1 LRQTKD
7 NPEDFKMSK
16 LVIRTALIAGA
27 ALAVSAC
34 NRHPTVNNIATND
47 LSVNMTMSA
56 PANDASAIES
66 VTNTTTTTTTTN
78 TTSNASRDA
87 GAGVSTN
94 NVESN
99 TVGM

>member
-1 LRQTKD
+1 MR
-7 NPEDFKMSK
+7 K
-16 LVIRTALIAGA
+16 LAINTALIAGA

-34 NRHPTVNNIATND
+34 NRHPTVNNVTAND
-47 LSVNMTMSA
+47 LNANMTMSA
-56 PANDASAIES
+56 PANDASAMES
-66 VTNTTTTTTTTN
+66 VRNTTQSAAPANSSGNST
-78 TTSNASRDA
+78 RDT

>member
-1 LRQTKD
+1 MRQTKD
-7 NPEDFKMSK
+7 NPEDFKMPK
-16 LVIRTALIAGA
+16 LVIRTALIADA

-34 NRHPTVNNIATND
+34 NRHPTVTNVTTND
-47 LSVNMTMSA
+47 VGANMTMSA

-66 VTNTTTTTTTTN
+66 VSNRTNTTTTTN
-78 TTSNASRDA
+78 TTTNTTRDT
-87 GAGVSTN
+87 GAGISTN

>member
-1 LRQTKD
+1 
-7 NPEDFKMSK
+7 MGK
-16 LVIRTALIAGA
+16 LIVRTALIAGA
-27 ALAVSAC
+27 TLALAAC
-34 NRHPTVNNIATND
+34 NRHPTVTNVSTND
-47 LSVNMTMSA
+47 LSANMSMSA
-56 PANDASAIES
+56 PANDASAMES

-78 TTSNASRDA
+78 TTTNTTRDT

>member
-1 LRQTKD
+1 MT
-7 NPEDFKMSK
+7 K
-16 LVIRTALIAGA
+16 LVIRTAMIAGA

-47 LSVNMTMSA
+47 LSVNMSMSA
-56 PANDASAIES
+56 PANDASAVES
-66 VTNTTTTTTTTN
+66 VSNSTTTTTTTN
-78 TTSNASRDA
+78 TTTNTTRDT
-87 GAGVSTN
+87 GAGTSTN

>member
-1 LRQTKD
+1 
-7 NPEDFKMSK
+7 MGK
-16 LVIRTALIAGA
+16 LLIRTTLIAAA

-34 NRHPTVNNIATND
+34 NRHPTVNNITAND
-47 LSVNMTMSA
+47 LNANMTMSR
-56 PANDASAIES
+56 PANDASAMES

-78 TTSNASRDA
+78 TTSNATRDT

-99 TVGM
+99 TLGM

>member
-1 LRQTKD
+1 M
-7 NPEDFKMSK
+7 PK

-34 NRHPTVNNIATND
+34 HRHPTVTNVTTND
-47 LSVNMTMSA
+47 LNANMTMSA

-78 TTSNASRDA
+78 TTSNRSRDA

>member
-1 LRQTKD
+1 MRH
-7 NPEDFKMSK
+7 
-16 LVIRTALIAGA
+16 LVTRTALVAGA
-27 ALAVSAC
+27 LLALSAC
-34 NRHPTVNNIATND
+34 NRHPTVNNITAND
-47 LSVNMTMSA
+47 LSANMSMTA
-56 PANDASAIES
+56 PGNDASAMES

-78 TTSNASRDA
+78 TTTNTTRDP

>member
-1 LRQTKD
+1 MR
-7 NPEDFKMSK
+7 K

-27 ALAVSAC
+27 ALSVSAC
-34 NRHPTVNNIATND
+34 NRHPTVNNISTND
-47 LSVNMTMSA
+47 LSANMTMGA

-66 VTNTTTTTTTTN
+66 VTNN
-78 TTSNASRDA
+78 VQPAAASNSAGNSTRDT

>member
-1 LRQTKD
+1 M
-7 NPEDFKMSK
+7 PK

-34 NRHPTVNNIATND
+34 NRHPTVTNVTTND
-47 LSVNMTMSA
+47 LGANMSMSR
-56 PANDASAIES
+56 PANDASAVES
-66 VTNTTTTTTTTN
+66 VTNSTTTTSTTNMTTN
-78 TTSNASRDA
+78 TTRDP

>member
-1 LRQTKD
+1 MRQ
-7 NPEDFKMSK
+7 

-34 NRHPTVNNIATND
+34 NRHPTVNNVSTND
-47 LSVNMTMSA
+47 LNANMTMSA
-56 PANDASAIES
+56 PANDASAMES
-66 VTNTTTTTTTTN
+66 VANTTTTTTSTN
-78 TTSNASRDA
+78 TTNLSGNSTRDP

>member
-1 LRQTKD
+1 M
-7 NPEDFKMSK
+7 EDPKMRK

-34 NRHPTVNNIATND
+34 NRHPTVNNITAND
-47 LSVNMTMSA
+47 LNANMSMGA
-56 PANDASAIES
+56 PANDASAMES
-66 VTNTTTTTTTTN
+66 VTNTAEPAPAANSAANST
-78 TTSNASRDA
+78 RDT